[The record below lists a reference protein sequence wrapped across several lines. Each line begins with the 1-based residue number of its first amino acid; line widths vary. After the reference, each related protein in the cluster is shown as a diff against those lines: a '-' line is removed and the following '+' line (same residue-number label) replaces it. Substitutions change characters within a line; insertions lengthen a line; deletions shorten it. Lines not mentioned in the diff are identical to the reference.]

1 MKKLLEYPP
10 FHFLV
15 CLVIGITFQFYTQI
29 WLYGFIYL
37 LSSLIGFLI
46 ILYFL
51 KRTQTQK
58 TFSAAALLFFV
69 FIGISATY
77 IHNPRN
83 YANYYNHQLTENS
96 TYTLDVQKVLKPG
109 NYYTKYVAKA
119 SQVDS
124 TKTTGYILLNIQ
136 KDSLSH
142 PLKVGHR
149 VFIKT
154 PFKELIPPLN
164 PHQFD
169 YKQYLAKQYIYNQ
182 VFLNKQQFKQLENTN
197 FSLVGLSANIREK
210 VQTSLKKYHFSNN
223 EFAVINALL
232 LGQRQEI
239 SKDLLESYTNAGA
252 IHILAISGLH
262 IGILLLLLSYLF
274 KPIEKLP
281 YGVLIKAVSIVL
293 LLWCFAFIAGL
304 SASVVRAVTMFT
316 FVAIG
321 QSFKRKKIIEYS
333 LISSMLFLLLI
344 KPMFLFD
351 VGFQLSYLAVF
362 GIVWVQP
369 LLYNLWNPK
378 FWLLDKGWSLF
389 TVSIAAQAGILPISL
404 YYFHQFPGL
413 FIISNLI
420 IIPFLSS
427 ILLLGIVVILL
438 AVLNSLPQFIADVY
452 GSIISLMNRFVDWV
466 SHQED
471 FLLKEIPMSLTTM
484 VVWYVLIVLLYRVWI
499 RKTSKSIIFLLTSII
514 VLQGFYFYEKYQISN
529 KVEFIVFHKSRQ
541 SVLGKRNG
549 KELSIFSS
557 LNDSVLH
564 QQKLLLS
571 YRVGEHI
578 SSKSIDSV
586 FNIISYKNKQ
596 ILIVDSLGV
605 YQINGIQNPTIIL
618 QNSPKINLNR
628 LITTL
633 KPQQIVADGS
643 NYKSYVIRWKE
654 TCYTQ
659 KTPFW
664 YTGQNGAFIFEE

>member
-15 CLVIGITFQFYTQI
+15 CLIVGITLQFYIQI

-51 KRTQTQK
+51 KRTQTRK

-77 IHNPRN
+77 IHNPKN
-83 YANYYNHQLTENS
+83 YASYYEHQLTENF
-96 TYTLDVQKVLKPG
+96 TAVLTIQKVLKPG
-109 NYYTKYVAKA
+109 NYYTKYVAKV

-136 KDSLSH
+136 KDSLSS

-149 VFIKT
+149 IFIKT

-169 YKQYLAKQYIYNQ
+169 YKQYLAKQYIYHQ
-182 VFLNKQQFKQLENTN
+182 VFLNKQQFKQLENTS
-197 FSLVGLSANIREK
+197 FSLVGLSANLREK
-210 VQTSLKKYHFSNN
+210 IQASLKKYHFSNN

-605 YQINGIQNPTIIL
+605 YQINGIQNPTVIL

-628 LITTL
+628 LITSL
-633 KPQQIVADGS
+633 KPQQIIADGS
-643 NYKSYVIRWKE
+643 NYKSYINRWKE
-654 TCYTQ
+654 TCCKQ

-664 YTGQNGAFIFEE
+664 HTGQNGAFIFEE

>member
-1 MKKLLEYPP
+1 MRKA
-10 FHFLV
+10 
-15 CLVIGITFQFYTQI
+15 
-29 WLYGFIYL
+29 
-37 LSSLIGFLI
+37 
-46 ILYFL
+46 
-51 KRTQTQK
+51 
-58 TFSAAALLFFV
+58 FSIAGLLFFV
-69 FIGISATY
+69 FTGISATY
-77 IHNPRN
+77 IHNPKN
-83 YANYYNHQLTENS
+83 YASYYEHQLTESS
-96 TYTLDVQKVLKPG
+96 TYILDVQKVLKPG
-109 NYYTKYVAKA
+109 NYYTKYVAKV

-142 PLKVGHR
+142 PLKVGYQI
-149 VFIKT
+149 FIKT

-210 VQTSLKKYHFSNN
+210 VQASLKKYHFSNN

-281 YGVLIKAVSIVL
+281 YGVLIKTVCIVL
-293 LLWCFAFIAGL
+293 FLWSFAFIAGL

-389 TVSIAAQAGILPISL
+389 TVSVAAQVGILPISL

-413 FIISNLI
+413 FIVSNLI

-466 SHQED
+466 SHQEH
-471 FLLKEIPMSLTTM
+471 FLLKEISMPLTTM
-484 VVWYVLIVLLYRVWI
+484 VAWYVFIVFLYRVWV
-499 RKTSKSIIFLLTSII
+499 RKTLKSTIFLLTSII
-514 VLQGFYFYEKYQISN
+514 VLQGVYFYEKYQISN
-529 KVEFIVFHKSRQ
+529 KDEFIVFHKSRQ
-541 SVLGKRNG
+541 SVLGKRSG

-557 LNDSVLH
+557 LNDSVLL
-564 QQKLLLS
+564 QQKLLQS
-571 YRVGEHI
+571 YRVGEDV

-605 YQINGIQNPTIIL
+605 YQINGVQNPIVIL
-618 QNSPKINLNR
+618 QNSPKINLTR
-628 LITTL
+628 LISTL
-633 KPQQIVADGS
+633 KPQQIIADGS

-654 TCYTQ
+654 TCYKQ

-664 YTGQNGAFIFEE
+664 YTGQNGAYIFKE

>member
-1 MKKLLEYPP
+1 MKKLFEYPP

-29 WLYGFIYL
+29 WQYNFTYL
-37 LSSLIGFLI
+37 AYSLIGFLI

-51 KRTQTQK
+51 KRIEMRK
-58 TFSAAALLFFV
+58 AFSTATLLFFV
-69 FIGISATY
+69 FIGISTTY

-83 YANYYNHQLTENS
+83 YANYYNHKSTENS
-96 TYTLDVQKVLKPG
+96 TYILDVQKVLKPG
-109 NYYTKYVAKA
+109 NYYTKYVAKV

-124 TKTTGYILLNIQ
+124 TTTTGYILLNIQ
-136 KDSLSH
+136 KDSTQT
-142 PLKVGHR
+142 PLKVGNR
-149 VFIKT
+149 IFIKT
-154 PFKELIPPLN
+154 PFKGLIPPLN

-169 YKQYLAKQYIYNQ
+169 YKQYLAKQYIYHQ
-182 VFLNKQQFKQLENTN
+182 VFLSKHEFKQLNN
-197 FSLVGLSANIREK
+197 ASFSLITLSANIREN
-210 VQTSLKKYHFSNN
+210 VQTSFKKYHFTND

-262 IGILLLLLSYLF
+262 IGILLLLLSYLL

-281 YGVLIKAVSIVL
+281 NGILVKIICIVL

-304 SASVVRAVTMFT
+304 SASVVRAVMMFT

-333 LISSMLFLLLI
+333 LVSSMFFLLLI

-369 LLYNLWNPK
+369 LLYNLWKPK

-389 TVSIAAQAGILPISL
+389 TVSIAAQASILPISL

-413 FIISNLI
+413 FILSNLI
-420 IIPFLSS
+420 IIPFL
-427 ILLLGIVVILL
+427 GVILL
-438 AVLNSLPQFIADVY
+438 FGIVIILLATLSILPQFMADGY
-452 GSIISLMNRFVDWV
+452 GFIISTMNYFVDWI
-466 SHQED
+466 SHQEV
-471 FLLKEIPMSLTTM
+471 FLLKELSMSFEAMLA
-484 VVWYVLIVLLYRVWI
+484 WYVF
-499 RKTSKSIIFLLTSII
+499 IIFLYLALIQKTYERVFLLLVSTLL
-514 VLQGFYFYEKYQISN
+514 LQGIYFYEKFQINIKS
-529 KVEFIVFHKSRQ
+529 EFIVFHKSRH
-541 SVLGKRNG
+541 SIIGKRNG
-549 KELSIFSS
+549 NEINIFSS

-564 QQKLLLS
+564 HQKLLQS
-571 YRVGEHI
+571 YRVNEEVY
-578 SSKSIDSV
+578 SKSTDSIL
-586 FNIISYKNKQ
+586 NITSYMDKHV
-596 ILIVDSLGV
+596 LIVDSLSV
-605 YQINGIQNPTIIL
+605 YQIKELENPIVIL
-618 QNSPKINLNR
+618 KDSPKINLDR

-633 KPQQIVADGS
+633 KPQQIIADGS
-643 NYKSYVIRWKE
+643 NYKSYITRWRE
-654 TCYTQ
+654 TCYKQ

-664 YTGQNGAFIFEE
+664 YTGQNGAYIFKE

>member
-1 MKKLLEYPP
+1 MKKLFEYPP

-29 WLYGFIYL
+29 WQYNFTYL
-37 LSSLIGFLI
+37 AYSLIGFLI

-51 KRTQTQK
+51 KRTEMRK
-58 TFSAAALLFFV
+58 AFSIVTLLFFV
-69 FIGISATY
+69 FIGISSAY

-83 YANYYNHQLTENS
+83 YANYYNHKSTDNS
-96 TYTLDVQKVLKPG
+96 TYVLDVQKVLKPG
-109 NYYTKYVAKA
+109 NYYTKYVAKV

-124 TKTTGYILLNIQ
+124 TTTTGYILLNIQ
-136 KDSLSH
+136 KDSTQT
-142 PLKVGHR
+142 PLKVGNR
-149 VFIKT
+149 IFIKT

-169 YKQYLAKQYIYNQ
+169 YKQYLAKQYIYHQ
-182 VFLNKQQFKQLENTN
+182 VFLNKQQFKQLNN
-197 FSLVGLSANIREK
+197 ASFSLIGLSANIRES
-210 VQTSLKKYHFSNN
+210 VQTSLKKYHFTND

-262 IGILLLLLSYLF
+262 IGILLLLLSYLLN
-274 KPIEKLP
+274 PIEKLP
-281 YGVLIKAVSIVL
+281 DGILVKTICIVL

-333 LISSMLFLLLI
+333 LVSSMFFLLLI

-369 LLYNLWNPK
+369 LLYNLWKPK
-378 FWLLDKGWSLF
+378 FWLLNKGWSLF

-413 FIISNLI
+413 FILSNLI
-420 IIPFLSS
+420 IIPFL
-427 ILLLGIVVILL
+427 GVILL
-438 AVLNSLPQFIADVY
+438 FGIVIILLATLSILPQFMADGY
-452 GSIISLMNRFVDWV
+452 GFIISTMNYFVDWI
-466 SHQED
+466 SHQEG
-471 FLLKEIPMSLTTM
+471 FLLKELSMSFEAMLA
-484 VVWYVLIVLLYRVWI
+484 WYVF
-499 RKTSKSIIFLLTSII
+499 IIFLYLALIQKTYKRVFLLLVSTLL
-514 VLQGFYFYEKYQISN
+514 LQGIYFYEKFQINRKS
-529 KVEFIVFHKSRQ
+529 EFIVFHKSRH
-541 SVLGKRNG
+541 SIIGKRNG
-549 KELSIFSS
+549 NEINIFSS

-564 QQKLLLS
+564 HQKLLQS
-571 YRVGEHI
+571 YRVNEEVY
-578 SSKSIDSV
+578 SKSTDSIL
-586 FNIISYKNKQ
+586 NITSYMDKHV
-596 ILIVDSLGV
+596 LIVDSLSV
-605 YQINGIQNPTIIL
+605 YQIKELENPIVIL
-618 QNSPKINLNR
+618 KDSPKINLDR

-633 KPQQIVADGS
+633 KPQQIIADGS
-643 NYKSYVIRWKE
+643 NYKSYITRWIE
-654 TCYTQ
+654 TCYKQ

-664 YTGQNGAFIFEE
+664 YTGQNGAYIFKE

>member
-1 MKKLLEYPP
+1 MKKLFEYPP
-10 FHFLV
+10 FHFLL
-15 CLVIGITFQFYTQI
+15 CLIVGITLQFYKQI
-29 WLYGFIYL
+29 WLYSFIYL
-37 LSSLIGFLI
+37 AYSLIGFLI

-51 KRTQTQK
+51 KRTQARK
-58 TFSAAALLFFV
+58 AFSIATLLFFV
-69 FIGISATY
+69 FIGISTTY

-83 YANYYNHQLTENS
+83 YANYYNHKSTENS
-96 TYTLDVQKVLKPG
+96 TYILDVQKVLKPG
-109 NYYTKYVAKA
+109 NYYTKYVAKV

-136 KDSLSH
+136 KDSTKTSLA
-142 PLKVGHR
+142 VGHR
-149 VFIKT
+149 IFIKT

-169 YKQYLAKQYIYNQ
+169 YKQYLAKQYIYHQ
-182 VFLNKQQFKQLENTN
+182 VFLSEHEFKQLNN
-197 FSLVGLSANIREK
+197 ASFSLINLSASIREK
-210 VQTSLKKYHFSNN
+210 IQNSLNQHRFTDD

-239 SKDLLESYTNAGA
+239 SKELLENYTNAGA

-274 KPIEKLP
+274 KPLEKLP
-281 YGVLIKAVSIVL
+281 YGMILKTVCIVI
-293 LLWCFAFIAGL
+293 LLWSFAFIAGL

-321 QSFKRKKIIEYS
+321 LSFKRSKVIEYS

-369 LLYNLWNPK
+369 LLYDLWKPK
-378 FWLLDKGWSLF
+378 LRFLNKGWQLF

-413 FIISNLI
+413 FILSNLI
-420 IIPFLSS
+420 IIPFLSA
-427 ILLLGIVVILL
+427 ILFGGIIIILL
-438 AVLNSLPQFIADVY
+438 ATFNILPQFIADVY
-452 GSIISLMNRFVDWV
+452 GFVIYLMNYFVGWI

-471 FLLKEIPMSLTTM
+471 FLLKEISMSFWAMLA
-484 VVWYVLIVLLYRVWI
+484 WYVFIIFLFQLWVQ
-499 RKTSKSIIFLLTSII
+499 KTSKSIVFFLTSILL
-514 VLQGFYFYEKYQISN
+514 LQGVYFYEKYQRVN
-529 KVEFIVFHKSRQ
+529 KSEFIVFHKSRH
-541 SVLGKRNG
+541 SIYGKRNG
-549 KELSIFSS
+549 NELHVFSS
-557 LNDSVLH
+557 ISDSIL
-564 QQKLLLS
+564 QQEKLLQS
-571 YRVGEHI
+571 YRIGEHI
-578 SSKSIDSV
+578 LSKNIDSI
-586 FNIISYKNKQ
+586 FNVTSFNNKQ
-596 ILIVDSLGV
+596 ILIIDSLGI
-605 YQINGIQNPTIIL
+605 YQIKGIRKPIVIL
-618 QNSPKINLNR
+618 QNSPKINLDR

-633 KPQQIVADGS
+633 KPQQIIADGS
-643 NYKSYVIRWKE
+643 NYKSYINRWKE
-654 TCYTQ
+654 TCNKQ

-664 YTGQNGAFIFEE
+664 YTGQNGAYIFKE

>member
-51 KRTQTQK
+51 KRTQTRK

-262 IGILLLLLSYLF
+262 IGILLLLLSYLLT
-274 KPIEKLP
+274 PIEKFP
-281 YGVLIKAVSIVL
+281 YGILIKSVCIVL
-293 LLWCFAFIAGL
+293 FLWSFAFIAGL

-316 FVAIG
+316 FVAVG
-321 QSFKRKKIIEYS
+321 QSFKRKKVIEYS
-333 LISSMLFLLLI
+333 LISSIFFLLMI

-369 LLYNLWNPK
+369 LLYNLWKPK
-378 FWLLDKGWSLF
+378 FWLLDKSWSLF

-413 FIISNLI
+413 FILSNLI
-420 IIPFLSS
+420 IIPFLGG
-427 ILLLGIVVILL
+427 ILFFGIVVIFL
-438 AVLNSLPQFIADVY
+438 ASLNSLPQFMADGY
-452 GSIISLMNRFVDWV
+452 GFVISTMNHFVDWI
-466 SHQED
+466 SHQD
-471 FLLKEIPMSLTTM
+471 YFLLKEISMSLVTM
-484 VVWYVLIVLLYRVWI
+484 VAWYIFIILLYKACVH
-499 RKTSKSIIFLLTSII
+499 KTLKRITLLLTSII
-514 VLQGFYFYEKYQISN
+514 VLQGVYMYEKYQTNS
-529 KVEFIVFHKSRQ
+529 KSEFIVFHKSRQ
-541 SVLGKRNG
+541 SILGKRNG

-557 LNDSVLH
+557 LNDSVLY
-564 QQKLLLS
+564 QQKLLQS
-571 YRVGEHI
+571 YRVGEDI
-578 SSKSIDSV
+578 SSKSVDSF

-605 YQINGIQNPTIIL
+605 YQINGIQNPIIIL

-628 LITTL
+628 LISRL
-633 KPQQIVADGS
+633 KPQQIIADGS
-643 NYKSYVIRWKE
+643 NYKSYIIRWKE
-654 TCYTQ
+654 TCYKQ
-659 KTPFW
+659 KAPFW
-664 YTGQNGAFIFEE
+664 YTGQNGAYIYKE